1 MKKVFISHPF
11 ADDPIY
17 NPKKANA
24 ICQRLI
30 EYEDNILPI
39 SPLHLFG
46 YLSSD
51 EGVRDDIMDVCF
63 RMLDICDKVYFYK
76 YGELSAGQC
85 LELQYSM
92 ENHIPYKII
101 PK

>member
-11 ADDPIY
+11 ADDPIC

-63 RMLDICDKVYFYK
+63 RMLDICDEVYFYK